1 MNNLQLWND
10 TTLQQ
15 KQKFLCL
22 IEALSPENLHEDGE
36 ISNRQADQKEKK
48 LMKQWRLLE
57 KEIRR
62 EVTEEEIWE
71 QLAFTDLDI
80 DDNDPDAI
88 VRFDLRQNKW
98 TTAKEEYP
106 EDFMVNSRNIT
117 WLYDEDGR
125 KIRAFPHKHGISYPK
140 QLWQYPTLD
149 E

>member
-1 MNNLQLWND
+1 MSLWND

-22 IEALSPENLHEDGE
+22 VEALSPENLHEDGE

-71 QLAFTDLDI
+71 QLWDKELYKE
-80 DDNDPDAI
+80 DNDPDAI
-88 VRFDLRQNKW
+88 VRFDLRKNKW
-98 TTAKEEYP
+98 LT
-106 EDFMVNSRNIT
+106 
-117 WLYDEDGR
+117 
-125 KIRAFPHKHGISYPK
+125 HKDY
-140 QLWQYPTLD
+140 
-149 E
+149 